1 MDFGNVVCVSLSSSQ
16 SGLFADVH
24 VFERVNLAFQPEG
37 NEFNLLSTK
46 EAPDCWRVSGILG
59 LIRQRGLLREG
70 G

>member
-1 MDFGNVVCVSLSSSQ
+1 M
-16 SGLFADVH
+16 LFVFLFIRPEWLIADVR

-37 NEFNLLSTK
+37 NEFSLCCLSTK
-46 EAPDCWRVSGILG
+46 EAPDSWRVSGILG